1 MSERIP
7 GYPDPSF
14 NSEESEAYAPS
25 EDAAEVPEALAASS
39 RRFSGSQDS
48 GSATSETP
56 SWCWTTAKYSAIQ
69 PAR

>member
-25 EDAAEVPEALAASS
+25 EDAAEVPEALAPGTGLVVGAHAGAVGCSAIIDNPFASS
-39 RRFSGSQDS
+39 N
-48 GSATSETP
+48 
-56 SWCWTTAKYSAIQ
+56 
-69 PAR
+69 